1 MHKPFDELKNLV
13 MQRQRELER
22 ARSRLDRAR
31 HERCNVDEENRLSR
45 EAQQAWRAFAA
56 VKAAV
61 MRGQT
66 SR

>member
-56 VKAAV
+56 V
-61 MRGQT
+61 
-66 SR
+66 